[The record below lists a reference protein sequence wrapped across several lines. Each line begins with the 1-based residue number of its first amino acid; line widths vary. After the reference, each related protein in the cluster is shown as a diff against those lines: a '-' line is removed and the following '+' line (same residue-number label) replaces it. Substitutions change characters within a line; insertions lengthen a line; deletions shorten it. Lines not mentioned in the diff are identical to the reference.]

1 MIALIPITCWR
12 PDAEMLKCRIIAEG
26 ANGPTTPDAD
36 AIIDA
41 RGDIFVIPDILCT
54 AGRRDRQL
62 FRMSAAPS
70 EAIVDEAEILKRLYQ
85 ILDRSFEQVI
95 RSVERMA
102 SRTGTPPCRSESSGS
117 AMPRKPGDCF
127 LEVEDGRSAV
137 SSSGIRSKL
146 CQREAQIRRTL
157 RVTLPKTLRPRQR
170 TCIS

>member
-1 MIALIPITCWR
+1 MIALIPIPCWR

-54 AGRRDRQL
+54 AGRRDRLL

-95 RSVERMA
+95 RSVERM
-102 SRTGTPPCRSESSGS
+102 
-117 AMPRKPGDCF
+117 
-127 LEVEDGRSAV
+127 
-137 SSSGIRSKL
+137 GISNRNAALSIGV
-146 CQREAQIRRTL
+146 QRVRNAKEARGL
-157 RVTLPKTLRPRQR
+157 FP
-170 TCIS
+170 

>member
-95 RSVERMA
+95 RSVERM
-102 SRTGTPPCRSESSGS
+102 
-117 AMPRKPGDCF
+117 
-127 LEVEDGRSAV
+127 
-137 SSSGIRSKL
+137 GISNRNAALSIGV
-146 CQREAQIRRTL
+146 QRVRNAKEARGL
-157 RVTLPKTLRPRQR
+157 FP
-170 TCIS
+170 